1 MPDSPTTL
9 SLLLREIKRHPLW
22 LISCTILLGL
32 VGWITAAM
40 LEPGYSAK
48 GVVAI
53 AQGATRY
60 DYWEE
65 PTQLA
70 QEPDIE
76 REIHFLRSRQLLE
89 AIYPQFAI
97 QVDDDSRY
105 WPHFGR
111 LGLAVSVP
119 SNEPRLRLESTPGQE
134 MPPFRWQLHFEDED
148 RCTLEDGHGG
158 LSGDYV
164 VKDGVLE
171 VGGMKLE
178 VTSEGKLAGAT
189 FRVVHQR
196 ASDWVRKVQK
206 ELRASPSARN
216 AHVVVVEYTDTDP
229 YRAAAL
235 VSSLMEAY
243 RQHYLTRF
251 AEDAVGQVPAL
262 VEQAHLADR
271 ELKAYETQLASHEA
285 ATLTFAPELR
295 ASSLYETLAALE
307 TERELAS
314 ADWMFFR
321 DLATSLDRVEP
332 DTSAPPRNLAA
343 SLRISEEQDAYLASL
358 LSELG
363 SVDAN
368 STREVE
374 LKRRLEDS
382 VRARTE
388 SLAEEVRAYDRS
400 LDNLRAELAAFPIAV
415 SEQQR
420 LTREVQMKE
429 AHVLFLNTRL
439 EEARLAARTSVES
452 VAVINTATV
461 PDRRD
466 GPFLGAYLA
475 IGLLAGFLLGAVVLI
490 YHNPKG

>member
-9 SLLLREIKRHPLW
+9 ALLLREVKRHPLW

-89 AIYPQFAI
+89 VIYPQFAI

-119 SNEPRLRLESTPGQE
+119 SGQPRLRLSPPAGTELS
-134 MPPFRWQLHFEDED
+134 PFRWQLHFESED
-148 RCTLEDGHGG
+148 RCSLDDEHGG

-164 VKDGVLE
+164 VKDGILD
-171 VGGMKLE
+171 VGGMKLQ
-178 VTSEGKLAGAT
+178 VASEGKLAGAT

-196 ASDWVRKVQK
+196 TADWVRKVQK

-235 VSSLMEAY
+235 VTSLMEAY

-262 VEQAHLADR
+262 MEQAQSADE
-271 ELKAYETQLASHEA
+271 ELEAYEKRLASHEA
-285 ATLTFAPELR
+285 ATLTYAPELR
-295 ASSLYETLAALE
+295 ATSLYETLTAVE
-307 TERELAS
+307 TKRELAA
-314 ADWMFFR
+314 ADWTFFR
-321 DLATSLDRVEP
+321 DLTNSMDRVEP

-363 SVDAN
+363 AVDAN
-368 STREVE
+368 SPREVE
-374 LKRRLEDS
+374 LKRRLEDG
-382 VRARTE
+382 VRARAE
-388 SLAEEVRAYDRS
+388 SLAEEIRAYDRN
-400 LDNLRAELAAFPIAV
+400 LENLRDELAAFPIAV
-415 SEQQR
+415 SAQQR
-420 LTREVQMKE
+420 LTREVKMKE
-429 AHVLFLNTRL
+429 SHVLFLNTRL

-452 VAVINTATV
+452 VAVINTATI

-490 YHNPKG
+490 YRNPKG